1 MLFKKT
7 ITQEFEQMLK
17 TEKIVEIEMSFENKT
32 SFLLRLQKSFNEN
45 VFEEIKNR
53 IKNSSYTINHIADSE
68 VFNLIKIYKNE
79 SNEYLVFQKESDTID
94 LNASIFFCNEMGEV
108 NKEKIVIS
116 ENSRYGYSIANNNSY
131 SSEDFFIVRKD
142 TETYKFENELKKYKN
157 DTSIKLFTKNE
168 KLTLKTFERE
178 NDRQHKIM
186 INNQNEIFDIACNN
200 KLISIYINIKKIID
214 FNENC
219 FSIKNYGQV
228 EDKNIRNKKELLE
241 ELELLKIQY
250 DLNLETSLAI
260 EKVFEKKEVF
270 IKVMENL
277 KKDKISPNEIYENLI
292 LLKEKNQNI
301 KVKNVK
307 NK

>member
-7 ITQEFEQMLK
+7 ITQELEQMLK
-17 TEKIVEIEMSFENKT
+17 TEKIVEINMSFENKT
-32 SFLLRLQKSFNEN
+32 SFLLKLQKSFNEN
-45 VFEEIKNR
+45 VFDEIKIR
-53 IKNSSYTINHIADSE
+53 IRNALYTINHITDSE
-68 VFNLIKIYKNE
+68 IFNLIKIYKNE

-94 LNASIFFCNEMGEV
+94 LSASIFFCNEKGEV

-116 ENSRYGYSIANNNSY
+116 EKPIHGYSISNNNSY

-142 TETYKFENELKKYKN
+142 TENYKFENEFKKYKK

-168 KLTLKTFERE
+168 KLTLKKFEKE
-178 NDRQHKIM
+178 NNIQHIII
-186 INNQNEIFDIACNN
+186 INNQNEIFDVACNN
-200 KLISIYINIKKIID
+200 NIISIYINVTKIID
-214 FNENC
+214 FYENY
-219 FSIKNYGQV
+219 FSIKNNNQI
-228 EDKNIRNKKELLE
+228 ESKNIKNKKELIE

-250 DLNLETSLAI
+250 DLNHTTSLAI
-260 EKVFEKKEVF
+260 EKIFEKKEVF

-277 KKDKISPNEIYENLI
+277 KKNKITSNEIYENLL
-292 LLKEKNQNI
+292 LLKEQKLNI